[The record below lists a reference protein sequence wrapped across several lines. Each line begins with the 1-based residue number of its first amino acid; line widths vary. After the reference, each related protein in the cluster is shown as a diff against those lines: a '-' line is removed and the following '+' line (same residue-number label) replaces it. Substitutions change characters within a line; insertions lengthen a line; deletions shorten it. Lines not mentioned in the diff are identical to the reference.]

1 MLQKAVFEF
10 DNIFKDIS
18 LEERL
23 KEELRLGIEKNF
35 MPQKA
40 KFKAIFRL
48 STQQKNG
55 VEDLKAILRVGLEN
69 PNEDFPL

>member
-1 MLQKAVFEF
+1 
-10 DNIFKDIS
+10 
-18 LEERL
+18 
-23 KEELRLGIEKNF
+23 

-55 VEDLKAILRVGLEN
+55 VEDLKAILRSGLDN
-69 PNEDFPL
+69 SNEDFPLSITVIAAPKYMI

>member
-1 MLQKAVFEF
+1 MFQKAVFDFEQV
-10 DNIFKDIS
+10 FKDIP
-18 LEERL
+18 LEPQIAQ
-23 KEELRLGIEKNF
+23 ELRAGIEKNF

-55 VEDLKAILRVGLEN
+55 VEDLKAILKAGLEN